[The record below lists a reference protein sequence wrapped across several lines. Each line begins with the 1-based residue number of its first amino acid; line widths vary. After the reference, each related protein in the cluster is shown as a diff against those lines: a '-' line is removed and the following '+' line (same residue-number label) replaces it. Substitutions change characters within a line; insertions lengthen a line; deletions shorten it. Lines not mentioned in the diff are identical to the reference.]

1 MAKDL
6 NRGRPPPPILAWM
19 CIDEQA
25 WLFCFMIIT
34 TPALVAQL
42 VMSARVPGNSEF
54 ASGVLRTTQAIASSV
69 RQHTD
74 FASRARTRWVP
85 FGPVI
90 HIMAPVGPHESHRAQ
105 PLNVFGWKIKL
116 SRRWTNLTK
125 CCNVVQIQR
134 LGVQESVSK
143 KRKCRP

>member
-1 MAKDL
+1 MGA
-6 NRGRPPPPILAWM
+6 RPHPFRPECVLM
-19 CIDEQA
+19 NKRSF
-25 WLFCFMIIT
+25 FCFMIIT

-42 VMSARVPGNSEF
+42 IMSARVPGNSEF

-74 FASRARTRWVP
+74 FASRARTLWVP

-116 SRRWTNLTK
+116 SRRWENLTK

-143 KRKCRP
+143 KKK